1 MFACIISECDEVDSN
16 NLTFHTVDYIV
27 KLFLLN
33 SVSDKLIYITGYRCI
48 PLTDRRPQH
57 PPICGEIMQPFS
69 WDTPHPTPLNPTRQ
83 GPNWRCLSEWCFH
96 ITAESLEWTKTGYII
111 NQSNPKAYISLVSK
125 MDHGLVDNV
134 MWSDWI
140 YTISQM

>member
-57 PPICGEIMQPFS
+57 PPPPICGEIMQPFS
-69 WDTPHPTPLNPTRQ
+69 
-83 GPNWRCLSEWCFH
+83 
-96 ITAESLEWTKTGYII
+96 
-111 NQSNPKAYISLVSK
+111 
-125 MDHGLVDNV
+125 
-134 MWSDWI
+134 
-140 YTISQM
+140 

>member
-48 PLTDRRPQH
+48 PLTDRGPQH
-57 PPICGEIMQPFS
+57 PPFVVKSCSPSVETHPAPP
-69 WDTPHPTPLNPTRQ
+69 PHLPRPIL
-83 GPNWRCLSEWCFH
+83 
-96 ITAESLEWTKTGYII
+96 TAFVW
-111 NQSNPKAYISLVSK
+111 NDVSI
-125 MDHGLVDNV
+125 L
-134 MWSDWI
+134 
-140 YTISQM
+140 

>member
-48 PLTDRRPQH
+48 PLTDRRPQQPPPLFVVKSCSPSVETH
-57 PPICGEIMQPFS
+57 PAPL
-69 WDTPHPTPLNPTRQ
+69 HPTCQ
-83 GPNWRCLSEWCFH
+83 GP
-96 ITAESLEWTKTGYII
+96 Y
-111 NQSNPKAYISLVSK
+111 
-125 MDHGLVDNV
+125 
-134 MWSDWI
+134 
-140 YTISQM
+140 